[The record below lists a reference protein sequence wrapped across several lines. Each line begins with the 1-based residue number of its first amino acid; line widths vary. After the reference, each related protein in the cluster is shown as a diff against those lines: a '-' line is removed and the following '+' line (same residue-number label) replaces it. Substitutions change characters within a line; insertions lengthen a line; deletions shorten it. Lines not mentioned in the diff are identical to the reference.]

1 MARPLIL
8 VSNDDGILA
17 PGLAVMAETLAELGD
32 VIVCAPE
39 AERSGSGHAIS
50 FHTHLRAHELRPGW
64 WHVSGTPVDCVYFA
78 LLHLCPRRPDLVCSG
93 INVGFNLGSDV
104 FYSGTVGAAA
114 EGHLRGVPAL
124 AVSGERG
131 AEGPRHAAPI
141 VREVAAALLEAPA
154 PLLLNLNVPAPPEG
168 TPAGPREIVVTRLG
182 ERKYRDG
189 VQPRTDPMGR
199 PYYWIGGPPE
209 QGSTDRE
216 HDTGAVAAGLCSIT
230 PLHLDLTAPDLR
242 PAQAV
247 LDRVRTTMRQGSP

>member
-1 MARPLIL
+1 MVRPLIL

-17 PGLAVMAETLAELGD
+17 PGLTVMVDALAELGD
-32 VIVCAPE
+32 IIVCAPE

-50 FHTHLRAHELRPGW
+50 FHTHLRAHELRSGW

-93 INVGFNLGSDV
+93 INAGFNLGSDV

-114 EGHLRGVPAL
+114 EGYMRGVSAL

-131 AEGPRHAAPI
+131 AEGPLHAAP
-141 VREVAAALLEAPA
+141 VAHAVAAALLEAPT
-154 PLLLNLNVPAPPEG
+154 PLLLNLNVPAPPAG
-168 TPAGPREIVVTRLG
+168 GLGPRELVVTRLG
-182 ERKYRDG
+182 QRKYRDG

-216 HDTGAVAAGLCSIT
+216 HDTGAVAAGLCSLT
-230 PLHLDLTAPDLR
+230 PLHLDLTAPDLQ
-242 PAQAV
+242 PAHAL
-247 LDRVRTTMRQGSP
+247 LDRVRIKVPEGSP